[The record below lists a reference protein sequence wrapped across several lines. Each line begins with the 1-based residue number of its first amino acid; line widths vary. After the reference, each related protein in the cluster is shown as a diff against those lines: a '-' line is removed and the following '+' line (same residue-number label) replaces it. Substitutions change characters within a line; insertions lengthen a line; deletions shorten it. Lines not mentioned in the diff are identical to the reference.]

1 MPIPVVCPKCRK
13 SFRVSE
19 KFAGKSGPCPSC
31 KAIIQVPAA
40 TAEVKVHTP
49 EAFASGGKTVTGQ
62 LATKPIA
69 RKQVKIQPV
78 TAAIIGGVALG
89 IVVLTWVGR
98 LCHLFQTV
106 TSTGETRWIGYI
118 AVTVGLLL
126 VSPVLVMAAYSFLRD
141 DELEPYR
148 SRVLYLRAGLCALGY
163 MVLWGVFSYTASRM
177 VSSPDEIWNW
187 LFIAPPFLIVGAL
200 IAFGVIGFGLRQRIL
215 PLLLLRGCHHAAARD
230 RRHGLGLGGRKSDAR
245 RMQMKDKG

>member
-19 KFAGKSGPCPSC
+19 KFAGKSGPCPNC
-31 KAIIQVPAA
+31 KATIQVPAA

-49 EAFASGGKTVTGQ
+49 EQFASGGKTVTGQ

-78 TAAIIGGVALG
+78 KVAVIGAVALG

-98 LCHLFQTV
+98 LCHLFETV
-106 TSTGETRWIGYI
+106 TVTGETTEIRWTGYVG
-118 AVTVGLLL
+118 VTVGLLL

-148 SRVLYLRAGLCALGY
+148 GRVLYLRAGLCALGY
-163 MVLWGVFSYTASRM
+163 TVLWAAFSYTASRM
-177 VSSPDEIWNW
+177 VSAPEDIWNW

-200 IAFGVIGFGLRQRIL
+200 IAFGSLDLDFGDGFFHYFFYVVVTM
-215 PLLLLRGCHHAAARD
+215 LLQWIAGM
-230 RRHGLGLGGRKSDAR
+230 GWVWEVS
-245 RMQMKDKG
+245 KG